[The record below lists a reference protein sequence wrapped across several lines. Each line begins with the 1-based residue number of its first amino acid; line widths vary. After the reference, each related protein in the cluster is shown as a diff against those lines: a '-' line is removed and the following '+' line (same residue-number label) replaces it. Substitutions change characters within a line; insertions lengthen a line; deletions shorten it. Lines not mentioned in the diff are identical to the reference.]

1 MSSLRQVC
9 EACAMNQL
17 ANSDSLYLRQHADN
31 PVHWWP
37 WSEAALAEAR
47 RRDCPILLSIGY
59 AACHWCHVMAH
70 ENFADADTAAAMN
83 MQYVC
88 IKLDRE
94 QRPDLDRAYQRAQQ
108 ALNGRPG
115 GWPLTAFLDPR
126 TLLPIF
132 IGTYFPPT
140 PRHGLPAFRQV
151 LDGIAMA
158 WREQRDAITQQGAQ
172 WHGWLAASEV
182 APASADMEL
191 SDPLTHALTQ
201 IEARFDA
208 EHGGH
213 RGAPKFPQASELE
226 LLLDLAEA
234 DPPESEAA
242 RRMLVV
248 TLDGM
253 ARGGLHDHV
262 GGGFFR
268 YCVDVD
274 WGIPHFEKML
284 YDNAQLLPVYARAAA
299 LLQCDDYARVARL
312 GADWL
317 QREMRLDSGAWAS
330 ALDADSP
337 GGEGAYYVW
346 TLTTLAD
353 ALPDSALRAQAG
365 HDFGLDRA
373 PNFEGHAWHLRLA
386 DSATLVPADIAGENI
401 RHGLLHARRQRPAP
415 ARDDKALTAWNA
427 LAIAGLCRAARAL
440 RAPDLLPAAEDAL
453 AALRAGAWRNGVL
466 YAQAGSAGSA
476 PGFLDDHAYL
486 LDALLELLTWRWRDD
501 DLTWA
506 QALAAILCDQFAD
519 ATHGGFYFS
528 TTAHATPLGRERG
541 FEDSSQP
548 SGNAI
553 AASALL
559 RLGHLCGESR
569 WVDAAARAIQ
579 AGHVALAEY
588 PAAAPSLLRAWRAWQ
603 QPEAQLIV
611 RVSAQEQP
619 GWATALALAPTSLHT
634 YVIPVD
640 AVGLPPA
647 LAARAAVPGGVAYLC
662 AEFTCQAPI
671 TRPEQLIAALGAASH

>member
-1 MSSLRQVC
+1 
-9 EACAMNQL
+9 MNRL
-17 ANSDSLYLRQHADN
+17 AHSDSLYLRQHADN
-31 PVHWWP
+31 PVDWWP
-37 WSEAALAEAR
+37 WSDAALAEAR

-70 ENFADADTAAAMN
+70 ESFEDAATAAAMN
-83 MQYVC
+83 AAYVC

-115 GWPLTAFLDPR
+115 GWPLTAFLDPH

-140 PRHGLPAFRQV
+140 PRHGLPAFAQV
-151 LDGIAMA
+151 LAGIATA
-158 WREQRDAITQQGAQ
+158 WREQRDAITGQGAQ
-172 WHGWLAASEV
+172 WRQWLAADAATPDAADSE
-182 APASADMEL
+182 ASA
-191 SDPLTHALTQ
+191 PLTRALTQ
-201 IEARFDA
+201 IAERFDA

-213 RGAPKFPQASELE
+213 RGAPKFPQAGELE

-234 DPPESEAA
+234 GQPQSHAA
-242 RRMLVV
+242 RRMLQT

-253 ARGGLHDHV
+253 ARGGLHDHL

-268 YCVDVD
+268 YCVDAD

-284 YDNAQLLPVYARAAA
+284 YDTAQLLPVYARAAT
-299 LLQCDDYARVARL
+299 LLQRDDYARVVRL

-317 QREMRLDSGAWAS
+317 QREMRLHSGAWAS

-346 TLTTLAD
+346 TPATLAD
-353 ALPDSALRAQAG
+353 ALPDATLRAQAT

-373 PNFEGHAWHLRLA
+373 PNFEGHAWHLRLTDGA
-386 DSATLVPADIAGENI
+386 ALAPADRAGQGI
-401 RHGLLHARRQRPAP
+401 RDALLQARQWRPAP

-453 AALRAGAWRNGVL
+453 AALRAGAWRDGVL
-466 YAQAGSAGSA
+466 YAQAHSEDSA

-486 LDALLELLTWRWRDD
+486 LDALLELLLWRWREEDFI
-501 DLTWA
+501 WA
-506 QALAAILCDQFAD
+506 QALATTLCAEFEDHAR
-519 ATHGGFYFS
+519 GGFFFS

-548 SGNAI
+548 SGNAV
-553 AASALL
+553 AASALS

-569 WVDAAARAIQ
+569 WVDAAAHTIQ
-579 AGHVALAEY
+579 TGRTVLAEY
-588 PAAAPSLLRAWRAWQ
+588 PAAAPSLLRAWRDWQ
-603 QPEAQLIV
+603 HPRAQLIV
-611 RVSAQEQP
+611 RASAQEQVLWSAALERARSSLHVFVIP
-619 GWATALALAPTSLHT
+619 TDATA
-634 YVIPVD
+634 
-640 AVGLPPA
+640 LPPA
-647 LAARAAVPGGVAYLC
+647 LAARTAVPGGVAYLC
-662 AEFTCQAPI
+662 EGYTCRAPI
-671 TRPEQLIAALGAASH
+671 TRPEQLIAALATASP

>member
-1 MSSLRQVC
+1 
-9 EACAMNQL
+9 MNRL
-17 ANSDSLYLRQHADN
+17 ADSDSLYLRQHADN
-31 PVHWWP
+31 PVDWWP

-47 RRDCPILLSIGY
+47 HRDCPILLSIGY

-70 ENFADADTAAAMN
+70 ESFADAATAAAMN
-83 MQYVC
+83 AAFVC

-115 GWPLTAFLDPR
+115 GWPLTVFLDPH

-151 LDGIAMA
+151 LDGIASA
-158 WREQRDAITQQGAQ
+158 WREQRDAITRQGVQ
-172 WHGWLAASEV
+172 WQGWLAASDDAAGAAGALAADPV
-182 APASADMEL
+182 AL
-191 SDPLTHALTQ
+191 ALTQ

-208 EHGGH
+208 EHGGQ
-213 RGAPKFPQASELE
+213 RGAPKFPQAGEQE
-226 LLLDLAEA
+226 WLLDLAKS
-234 DPPESEAA
+234 DRPESEAA
-242 RRMLVV
+242 RRMLET

-253 ARGGLHDHV
+253 ARGGLHDHL

-268 YCVDVD
+268 YCVDAD

-284 YDNAQLLPVYARAAA
+284 YDNAQLLPVYARAAT
-299 LLQCDDYARVARL
+299 LLQREDYARVARL
-312 GADWL
+312 CADWL
-317 QREMRLDSGAWAS
+317 QRELRLDSGAWAS

-346 TLTTLAD
+346 TLATLAD
-353 ALPDSALRAQAG
+353 ALPDPALRAQAT

-386 DSATLVPADIAGENI
+386 DSATLVPTDSAGQSI
-401 RHGLLHARRQRPAP
+401 RHGLLRARQQRLPP

-440 RAPDLLPAAEDAL
+440 RAPDLLPAAEAAL
-453 AALRAGAWRNGVL
+453 AALHAGAWRDGVL
-466 YAQAGSAGSA
+466 LAQADSASSA

-486 LDALLELLTWRWRDD
+486 LDALLELLAWRWRDED
-501 DLTWA
+501 FTRA
-506 QALAAILCDQFAD
+506 QALARTLCTTFEDHAR
-519 ATHGGFYFS
+519 GGFFFS
-528 TTAHATPLGRERG
+528 TTAHATPLGRERS

-548 SGNAI
+548 SGNAV

-579 AGHVALAEY
+579 AGLAVLAEY

-611 RVSAQEQP
+611 RVSAQEQLL
-619 GWATALALAPTSLHT
+619 WNSALELARVSLHA
-634 YVIPVD
+634 YVIPAD
-640 AVGLPPA
+640 AASLPPA

-662 AEFTCQAPI
+662 TGFTCQAPI
-671 TRPEQLIAALGAASH
+671 TRPEQLIVALAAASP

>member
-1 MSSLRQVC
+1 
-9 EACAMNQL
+9 MNRL
-17 ANSDSLYLRQHADN
+17 AHADSLYLRQHADN
-31 PVHWWP
+31 PVDWWP
-37 WSEAALAEAR
+37 WCDAALREAR
-47 RRDCPILLSIGY
+47 QRDQPILLSIGY

-70 ENFADADTAAAMN
+70 ESFEDAATAAVMN
-83 MQYVC
+83 AAYVC

-115 GWPLTAFLDPR
+115 GWPLTVFLDPH

-151 LDGIAMA
+151 LDGIASA
-158 WREQRDAITQQGAQ
+158 WREQRDAITRQGMQ
-172 WHGWLAASEV
+172 WQGWLAASDDAV
-182 APASADMEL
+182 GAASAL
-191 SDPLTHALTQ
+191 AADPVAQALAQ

-213 RGAPKFPQASELE
+213 RGAPKFPQAGELE
-226 LLLDLAEA
+226 WLLDLAES
-234 DPPESEAA
+234 DRPESAAA
-242 RRMLVV
+242 RRMLQT

-253 ARGGLHDHV
+253 ARGGLHDHL

-268 YCVDVD
+268 YCVDAD

-284 YDNAQLLPVYARAAA
+284 YDNAQQLPVYARAAT
-299 LLQCDDYARVARL
+299 LLQRDDYARVVRL

-346 TLTTLAD
+346 TPATLAD
-353 ALPDSALRAQAG
+353 ALADAALRAQAT

-386 DSATLVPADIAGENI
+386 DGATLVPAAGAGQSI
-401 RHGLLHARRQRPAP
+401 RHGLLRARQQRPPP

-440 RAPDLLPAAEDAL
+440 RAPDLLPAAEAAL
-453 AALRAGAWRNGVL
+453 AALHAGAWRDGVL
-466 YAQAGSAGSA
+466 YAQADSASSA
-476 PGFLDDHAYL
+476 AGFLDDHAYL
-486 LDALLELLTWRWRDD
+486 LDALLELLAWRWQTRDFA
-501 DLTWA
+501 WA
-506 QALAAILCDQFAD
+506 QALATTLCAAFEDHG
-519 ATHGGFYFS
+519 HGGFFFS

-548 SGNAI
+548 SGNAV

-559 RLGHLCGESR
+559 RLGHLCGEPR

-579 AGHVALAEY
+579 AGLAVLAAY

-619 GWATALALAPTSLHT
+619 DWASALALAPASLHT

-640 AVGLPPA
+640 AAALPPA

-662 AEFTCQAPI
+662 TGFTCQAPI
-671 TRPEQLIAALGAASH
+671 TRPDQLIAALAAASP

>member
-1 MSSLRQVC
+1 
-9 EACAMNQL
+9 MNQL
-17 ANSDSLYLRQHADN
+17 AHSDSLYLRQHADN
-31 PVHWWP
+31 PVDWWP
-37 WSEAALAEAR
+37 WCDAALAEAR

-70 ENFADADTAAAMN
+70 ESFEHGDTAAAMN
-83 MQYVC
+83 AAYVC

-115 GWPLTAFLDPR
+115 GWPLTVFIDPH

-132 IGTYFPPT
+132 AGTYFPPT

-151 LDGIAMA
+151 LDGIATA
-158 WREQRDAITQQGAQ
+158 WREQREDITRQGVQ
-172 WHGWLAASEV
+172 WHEWLAAAETIP
-182 APASADMEL
+182 APAGTKT
-191 SDPLTHALTQ
+191 SDPVAHALAQ
-201 IEARFDA
+201 IESRFDV

-234 DPPESEAA
+234 DRPESEAA
-242 RRMLVV
+242 RRMLVT

-253 ARGGLHDHV
+253 ARGGLHDHI

-268 YCVDVD
+268 YCVDAD

-299 LLQCDDYARVARL
+299 LLQRPDYARVARL
-312 GADWL
+312 CLAWM
-317 QREMRLDSGAWAS
+317 QRELRLPGGTWAS

-337 GGEGAYYVW
+337 GGEGACYVW
-346 TLTTLAD
+346 TRETLAA
-353 ALPDSALRAQAG
+353 ALPDATLRTQAE

-386 DSATLVPADIAGENI
+386 TDSALMREDADGSAMRNA
-401 RHGLLHARRQRPAP
+401 LLAARQRRPPP

-427 LAIAGLCRAARAL
+427 LASAGLCRAARAL
-440 RAPDLLPAAEDAL
+440 RAPELVQPAADAL
-453 AALRAGAWRNGVL
+453 AALRGGAWRDGVL
-466 YAQAGSAGSA
+466 YAQAGSATSV

-486 LDALLELLTWRWRDD
+486 LDALLELLAWRWSAQDFI
-501 DLTWA
+501 WA
-506 QALAAILCDQFAD
+506 QALAATLCAAFEDHAR
-519 ATHGGFYFS
+519 GGFFFS
-528 TTAHATPLGRERG
+528 MAEHATPLGRERG

-553 AASALL
+553 AAFALL

-569 WVDAAARAIQ
+569 WVDAAARAIH
-579 AGHVALAEY
+579 AGYAALAEY

-603 QPEAQLIV
+603 QPETQLIV
-611 RVSAQEQP
+611 RASSQEQRAWNAALARLP
-619 GWATALALAPTSLHT
+619 ASLHAYVIPADATALP
-634 YVIPVD
+634 PV
-640 AVGLPPA
+640 
-647 LAARAAVPGGVAYLC
+647 LAARAALRGGVAYLC
-662 AEFTCQAPI
+662 AGFTCHAPM
-671 TRPEQLIAALGAASH
+671 TRPEELVAAFSAT